1 MKRTFKKNQSAFNI
15 RLNEIEFEIIREL
28 KDDFAV
34 NISQAFKIFLKSH
47 LDYLR
52 KADEP
57 ADQVEENIHRITNN
71 PNGETPGSL
80 EKEASERGLFF

>member
-52 KADEP
+52 K
-57 ADQVEENIHRITNN
+57 
-71 PNGETPGSL
+71 
-80 EKEASERGLFF
+80 ERNVK